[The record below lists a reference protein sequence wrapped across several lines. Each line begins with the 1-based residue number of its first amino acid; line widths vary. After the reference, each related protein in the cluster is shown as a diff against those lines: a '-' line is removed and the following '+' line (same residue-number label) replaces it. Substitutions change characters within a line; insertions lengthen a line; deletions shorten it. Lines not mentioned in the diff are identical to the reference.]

1 MKSIFKTYRQNIG
14 TYFHNFEAYPQK
26 IGGYLV
32 LLFIIHFF
40 TVEPAVAQKSFLQ
53 SQGTATQLIVDGKPF
68 LILGGE
74 LGNSSASSVQDIERI
89 FPKLQRM
96 GLNTV
101 LVPAYWE
108 IGRAHV

>member
-14 TYFHNFEAYPQK
+14 TYFHNLETYPQK

-68 LILGGE
+68 LI
-74 LGNSSASSVQDIERI
+74 
-89 FPKLQRM
+89 
-96 GLNTV
+96 
-101 LVPAYWE
+101 
-108 IGRAHV
+108 